1 MAFDS
6 AALDL
11 VHATSAGVPRV
22 INLMCDRALM
32 FGARFGLR
40 VITADI
46 VAEAARA
53 LGLRPRVSRSMSWLQ
68 SPRWLAAAATALIVL
83 GAIALYEPIR
93 DITAV
98 DLPTVSRPP
107 SHPFAPPPLPTPAA
121 P

>member
-1 MAFDS
+1 QLNLLTLLAAPEQRRVDQRISLRTVLSPLTRRDVAGYVGHRLSISHGSSTVAFDS

-46 VAEAARA
+46 VAEAA
-53 LGLRPRVSRSMSWLQ
+53 
-68 SPRWLAAAATALIVL
+68 
-83 GAIALYEPIR
+83 
-93 DITAV
+93 
-98 DLPTVSRPP
+98 
-107 SHPFAPPPLPTPAA
+107 
-121 P
+121 